1 MGSDSRETSC
11 MSARSFLDTN
21 VLVYTDD
28 QDAPAKQE
36 IALDLVESARL
47 GGWGVVSTQVLQEY
61 FAAATRKL
69 GVPAEIAREKVEI
82 FARLDV
88 AIVDLPDILAGIDL
102 HRLHRV
108 GFWDGLI
115 IHAARSAGCR
125 VLYSEDLQRGRRFDG
140 LEVVNPFV

>member
-1 MGSDSRETSC
+1 

-28 QDAPAKQE
+28 HDAPAKQT
-36 IALDLVESARL
+36 IALDLVESARV

-69 GVPAEIAREKVEI
+69 GVSAEIARAKVEI
-82 FARLDV
+82 FGRLDL
-88 AIVDLPDILAGIDL
+88 AIIDLPAVLAGIDL
-102 HRLHRV
+102 HRLHGV

-115 IHAARSAGCR
+115 IHAARSTGCR
-125 VLYSEDLQRGRRFDG
+125 VLFTEDLQHGRRFDG
-140 LEVVNPFV
+140 LEVVNPFLEVTR

>member
-1 MGSDSRETSC
+1 

-28 QDAPAKQE
+28 HDAPTKQK
-36 IALDLVESARL
+36 IALDLVEAARVE
-47 GGWGVVSTQVLQEY
+47 GWGVLSTQVLQEY
-61 FAAATRKL
+61 FAAVTRKL
-69 GVPAEIAREKVEI
+69 GVPAEIARAKVEI
-82 FARLDV
+82 FGRLDL
-88 AIVDLPDILAGIDL
+88 AITDLPGILAGIDL

-125 VLYSEDLQRGRRFDG
+125 LLYTEDLQHGRRFDG
-140 LEVVNPFV
+140 LEVVNPFA